1 MAINVAKWLP
11 FLNAAIQVIEV
22 GQKVASKQQTV
33 TAEEVDRAIH
43 TIADTVKSHA
53 TVISESIVTISDNR
67 LKAGSVMEKSKVITD
82 EHEIV

>member
-11 FLNAAIQVIEV
+11 FLNAAIQVIEI

-33 TAEEVDRAIH
+33 TTEEVDRVVH

-53 TVISESIVTISDNR
+53 TAISESIVTISDNR
-67 LKAGSVMEKSKVITD
+67 LKSGSAIRENTTIAG

>member
-1 MAINVAKWLP
+1 MAINVTKWLP
-11 FLNAAIQVIEV
+11 FLNAAIQVVEI

-33 TAEEVDRAIH
+33 TTEEVDRMVH

-53 TVISESIVTISDNR
+53 TVISESIVSISDNR
-67 LKAGSVMEKSKVITD
+67 LKAGSVTKANTTIVE

>member
-1 MAINVAKWLP
+1 MAINMAKWLP

-33 TAEEVDRAIH
+33 TTEEVDKVIH

-53 TVISESIVTISDNR
+53 TAISESIVTISDNR
-67 LKAGSVMEKSKVITD
+67 LKERSVVGEDVAIKD
-82 EHEIV
+82 NHEIV